1 MKYNGVAKP
10 NKLFSEISLK
20 TFNTHKK
27 RRFFFVL
34 CTVSL
39 LAWLDGKKVSVCGK
53 LNKCKII
60 VGTHAPKL
68 FPGVG
73 LKLKFDEQKPNKKM
87 RLSVS
92 CREEDRQLMW
102 LWKKCCC
109 SHHHGRLANMCM
121 EYHGCVCVW
130 WLQAWQTFGFCKKI
144 REGDI
149 NCYFV
154 RFFFFFSLFD
164 SVFHERK
171 KNIE

>member
-1 MKYNGVAKP
+1 MEYNGVSKP
-10 NKLFSEISLK
+10 NKLFPKFHWKLL
-20 TFNTHKK
+20 THTKNDV
-27 RRFFFVL
+27 FFVL
-34 CTVSL
+34 CTAVQSHFCHDL
-39 LAWLDGKKVSVCGK
+39 TEKKFRSVEK

-109 SHHHGRLANMCM
+109 SHHHSRLANMCM
-121 EYHGCVCVW
+121 EYHGCVCVCD
-130 WLQAWQTFGFCKKI
+130 GFKHDKHLASAKNTRGWYKLLFRSI
-144 REGDI
+144 
-149 NCYFV
+149 FLP
-154 RFFFFFSLFD
+154 FFF
-164 SVFHERK
+164 
-171 KNIE
+171 IW